1 MLEVSTLLWTNG
13 PSRRPRPQPPTEQVT
28 FRPLATSLTDTI
40 SPIQLEGTITIFL
53 TKNPFLC
60 SPTPSIACP
69 LRVDKKLERCPFKVL
84 CKSPASCSHNFAAN
98 FSPQPTTAASRFGQ
112 FTQFRVDLS
121 SLTCIWPT
129 KATLTTRGN
138 PFTLECISQLT
149 KVLSVIQASRLNCT
163 LHFLCV
169 LKVSE
174 VPRRSL
180 NLHFLNSPESQT
192 KDKFFSNRSPLTTYP
207 KYNWCEYILRWFSTM
222 AFCTLS
228 TSILAMFQFF
238 FIQPAREARGPE
250 GPARWE
256 RFTWA

>member
-1 MLEVSTLLWTNG
+1 M
-13 PSRRPRPQPPTEQVT
+13 
-28 FRPLATSLTDTI
+28 
-40 SPIQLEGTITIFL
+40 TIFP
-53 TKNPFLC
+53 TKVPLC
-60 SPTPSIACP
+60 SPKFSFDHLPPSKSGRKVGALP
-69 LRVDKKLERCPFKVL
+69 LQSALQVASKLFAQFRCKL
-84 CKSPASCSHNFAAN
+84 
-98 FSPQPTTAASRFGQ
+98 FSPTNHGSAASRFGQ

-192 KDKFFSNRSPLTTYP
+192 KDKFILIDHHLQLIPNIIDVNIFWDGFLPWHFAHYQPLFLQCFS
-207 KYNWCEYILRWFSTM
+207 
-222 AFCTLS
+222 
-228 TSILAMFQFF
+228 FF
-238 FIQPAREARGPE
+238 
-250 GPARWE
+250 
-256 RFTWA
+256 

>member
-1 MLEVSTLLWTNG
+1 MCPPWSELTVHLAAPAPNHRLSRS
-13 PSRRPRPQPPTEQVT
+13 PSAHLQRRWQTQFRRFNLRGQWQFFPQKSLYV
-28 FRPLATSLTDTI
+28 PLNS
-40 SPIQLEGTITIFL
+40 
-53 TKNPFLC
+53 
-60 SPTPSIACP
+60 PSITCRP
-69 LRVDKKLERCPFKVL
+69 LRVDEKLERCPFKVL
-84 CKSPASCSHNFAAN
+84 CKSRASCSHNFAAN

-163 LHFLCV
+163 LHFLCI

-192 KDKFFSNRSPLTTYP
+192 ITTY
-207 KYNWCEYILRWFSTM
+207 N
-222 AFCTLS
+222 LS
-228 TSILAMFQFF
+228 QI
-238 FIQPAREARGPE
+238 
-250 GPARWE
+250 
-256 RFTWA
+256 

>member
-40 SPIQLEGTITIFL
+40 SPIQLEGTMTIFP
-53 TKNPFLC
+53 TKSLYVPLN
-60 SPTPSIACP
+60 SPSITCRP
-69 LRVDKKLERCPFKVL
+69 LRVDEKLERCPFKVL

-192 KDKFFSNRSPLTTYP
+192 KDKFILIDHHLQLIPNIIDVNIFWDGFLPWHFAHYQPLFLQCFS
-207 KYNWCEYILRWFSTM
+207 
-222 AFCTLS
+222 
-228 TSILAMFQFF
+228 FF
-238 FIQPAREARGPE
+238 L
-250 GPARWE
+250 
-256 RFTWA
+256 